1 MKRFTALIIAVL
13 LLCPIILG
21 SCSKAEEVPDG
32 MKLASLEGEPFKL
45 YVPEAMTLNLESGIS
60 SAFSYIPEKFMIS
73 ARYYTPSNAEMTLD
87 EYMQYCADSYA
98 ESLESFNMTSL
109 EATVLSGV
117 DGKRMSYTTKFDSV
131 NYSCE
136 QFTVLYNGD
145 MVSLNFYIP
154 SHAAEKYAE
163 SVNEIAG
170 VFELCEKPETIN
182 DEVVDKKT
190 PDGMKIASSDVVEY
204 RLYVPKTWICSSE
217 SGKSEA
223 YYPESQKTNVTVT
236 SYIPEESVDVEGFSA
251 ICDESYNKSINGYDL
266 ISKETITVA
275 NKNAIAFT
283 FTANYGG
290 ATYKIKQV
298 LLIYNEMAYLIT
310 YTATE
315 ENFDLHIDDF
325 DKIIS
330 EFKFR

>member
-13 LLCPIILG
+13 LFCPLFFT
-21 SCSKAEEVPDG
+21 SCERESVPDG
-32 MKLASLEGEPFKL
+32 MKLASFEGEPFKL

-60 SAFSYIPEKFMIS
+60 SAFSNIPEKFMIS
-73 ARYYTPSNAEMTLD
+73 ARYYTPSDAEMTLD
-87 EYMQYCADSYA
+87 DYMDYCAKGYA
-98 ESLESFNMTSL
+98 ESLDSFDMTSL

-117 DGKRMSYTTKFDSV
+117 DAKRMSYTAKFDSV

-136 QFTVLYNGD
+136 QFTVLYRGD
-145 MVSLNFYIP
+145 MISLNFYIP
-154 SHAAEKYAE
+154 SHSAEKYAE

-170 VFELCEKPETIN
+170 VFELCDKPEPVN

-190 PDGMKIASSDVVEY
+190 PDGMKIASSDIVEY
-204 RLYVPKTWICSSE
+204 RLYVPKSWICSSE

-236 SYIPEESVDVEGFSA
+236 SYLPGEVTTIKEFSA
-251 ICDESYNKSINGYDL
+251 LCEKEYEKSISGYEL
-266 ISKETITVA
+266 ISKEDATVVE
-275 NKNAIAFT
+275 KDAIDLT

-290 ATYKIKQV
+290 AVYKIRQV
-298 LLIYNEMAYLIT
+298 LVIYNEMAYFIT

-325 DKIIS
+325 DKIVS

>member
-13 LLCPIILG
+13 LLCPLFLT
-21 SCSKAEEVPDG
+21 SCSTESAPDG
-32 MKLASLEGEPFKL
+32 MKLASFEGEPFKL

-60 SAFSYIPEKFMIS
+60 SAFSNIPEKFMIS
-73 ARYYTPSNAEMTLD
+73 ARYYTPSNPEMTLD
-87 EYMQYCADSYA
+87 EYMEYCAESYA
-98 ESLESFNMTSL
+98 ESIDSFDMTSL

-117 DGKRMSYTTKFDSV
+117 DGKRMSYTAKFDDI

-136 QFTVLYNGD
+136 QFTVLYRGD
-145 MVSLNFYIP
+145 MISLNFYIP
-154 SHAAEKYAE
+154 SHSAEKYAE

-170 VFELCEKPETIN
+170 VFELCEKPEPIN

-236 SYIPEESVDVEGFSA
+236 SYLPEEATGVEDFSV
-251 ICDESYNKSINGYDL
+251 ICEAEYEKSINGYKL
-266 ISKETITVA
+266 LSKETATVVD
-275 NKNAIAFT
+275 KNAIALT
-283 FTANYGG
+283 FSATYGG
-290 ATYKIKQV
+290 VTYKIRQV
-298 LLIYNEMAYLIT
+298 LVIYNEMAYFIT

-315 ENFDLHIDDF
+315 ENFDLHADDF
-325 DKIIS
+325 DKIVS